1 MIYAP
6 VLSLQAGQV
15 KIVPLN
21 NFPQDAP
28 TDWMDSLSDGS
39 KSWSEYHHRI
49 GCGLGRLVDDAEAVR
64 KIYQCNGITRN
75 SLSDYNWVAFLIAIL
90 QKVATSDE
98 FEIVY
103 KVNPK
108 HIYDELVLF
117 ETNFLKTKWKRQL
130 AQMN

>member
-28 TDWMDSLSDGS
+28 TDWMDSLSHGS
-39 KSWSEYHHRI
+39 KSWSEYHRI
-49 GCGLGRLVDDAEAVR
+49 GCGLGRLVDDAEAMR

-75 SLSDYNWVAFLIAIL
+75 SLSDYNWVAFFD
-90 QKVATSDE
+90 S
-98 FEIVY
+98 
-103 KVNPK
+103 
-108 HIYDELVLF
+108 HI
-117 ETNFLKTKWKRQL
+117 TKGRNF
-130 AQMN
+130 